1 MGKRVLILTL
11 VLTIGSVVPSGAQ
24 SKADFTQFV
33 VMGEGLAAGFAD
45 FQLREVYQTN
55 SFPALMAQQINVL
68 FPQPLI
74 QSPGIGYVPGF
85 PILPVRIPNTL
96 QTTVRVASGPPCPPT
111 PQYFQVPCNGVA
123 VPVRPDGEGQPS
135 QNIFVFNTSIPN
147 MTVSDAINRTP
158 VPPLVQQTD
167 MQQTTI
173 NMILGFPGMV
183 TGPNRPVWTQLQY
196 VQELKPTYVLVALGY
211 SEAVAA
217 AAAGDPTLIPSVSSF
232 HNNYAAILSGLKS
245 TFAPVLIVNIP
256 DPTDTAYFSTLTSAS
271 RLLLASPA
279 TIQSLYNLNSDDQIT
294 IPGLIAMAN
303 QMNINRVRALPPGSI
318 VSAATIAAIKAAVT
332 ALNTEIASQAQQ
344 NNSPLYDVRSLFSQ
358 LRASGT
364 FANGQTLTADFQ
376 GGLYSMCGFY
386 PGSTVQALIANGILT
401 LVNKTYGSN
410 YSLVNVD
417 NLAAADPNIRVTA
430 SRVRAPSRP
439 EVTR

>member
-1 MGKRVLILTL
+1 MGMRILISTL
-11 VLTIGSVVPSGAQ
+11 VLAIGSAVPSGAQ
-24 SKADFTQFV
+24 QKADFTQFL

-45 FQLREVYQTN
+45 FQLREIYQSN
-55 SFPALMAQQINVL
+55 SFPALMAQQIGVL

-85 PILPVRIPNTL
+85 PVLPVRIPNTL

-111 PQYFQVPCNGVA
+111 PQYFQVPCTGVQ

-135 QNIFVFNTSIPN
+135 QNIFVFNTSVPN
-147 MTVSDAINRTP
+147 MTVADALNRAP
-158 VPPLVQQTD
+158 VPPMVQKD

-183 TGPNRPVWTQLQY
+183 TGPNRPLWTQLQY
-196 VQELKPTYVLVALGY
+196 TQELKPTFVLVALGY
-211 SEAVAA
+211 AEVVAA
-217 AAAGDPTLIPSVSSF
+217 AAAGDPTLIPSVADF
-232 HNNYAAILSGLKS
+232 HTNYAAILSGLKS

-279 TIQSLYNLNSDDQIT
+279 TIQSLYKLNSDDQIT
-294 IPGLIAMAN
+294 INGLVAMAN
-303 QMNINRVRALPPGSI
+303 QMNINKVGALPPGSI
-318 VSAATIAAIKAAVT
+318 VSAATIAAIKAGVT
-332 ALNTEIASQAQQ
+332 ALNTEIASQAQA
-344 NNSPLYDVRSLFSQ
+344 NNSPLYDVRSLFSG
-358 LRASGT
+358 LRANGV

-386 PGSTVQALIANGILT
+386 PGSTVQALIANGVLS

-410 YSLVNVD
+410 YGLINVD
-417 NLAAADPNIRVTA
+417 TMAAADPTIRVTA
-430 SRVRAPSRP
+430 SRVQPRP
-439 EVTR
+439 KPEATR

>member
-1 MGKRVLILTL
+1 MGNRILILTL
-11 VLTIGSVVPSGAQ
+11 VLAIGSVVPSGAQ

-85 PILPVRIPNTL
+85 PMLPVRVPNTL
-96 QTTVRVASGPPCPPT
+96 QTTVRLPPGQGCPT
-111 PQYFQVPCNGVA
+111 TTQYFTIPCTTVP

-135 QNIFVFNTSIPN
+135 QNIFIFNTSVPN
-147 MTVSDAINRTP
+147 MTVSDALNRTP
-158 VPPLVQQTD
+158 VPPMVQQAD
-167 MQQTTI
+167 LQQTTI

-183 TGPNRPVWTQLQY
+183 TGLNRPVWTQLQY
-196 VQELKPTYVLVALGY
+196 VQELKPTFVLVALGY
-211 SEAVAA
+211 SEVVAA
-217 AAAGDPTLIPSVSSF
+217 AAAGDPTLIPSVANF
-232 HNNYAAILSGLKS
+232 HTNYAAILAGLKS

-271 RLLLASPA
+271 NLLLASPA
-279 TIQSLYNLNSDDQIT
+279 TIQSLYKLNADDQIT
-294 IPGLIAMAN
+294 INGLVAMAN
-303 QMNINRVRALPPGSI
+303 QMNINKVGALPPGSI
-318 VSAATIAAIKAAVT
+318 VSAATIAAIKAGVT
-332 ALNTEIASQAQQ
+332 ALNTEIASQAQS
-344 NNSPLYDVRSLFSQ
+344 NGSPLYDVRSLFSQ

-364 FANGQTLTADFQ
+364 LANGQTLTADFQ

-386 PGSTVQALIANGILT
+386 PGSTVQGLIANGILT
-401 LVNKTYGSN
+401 QVNKTYGSN
-410 YSLVNVD
+410 YALVNLD
-417 NLAAADPNIRVTA
+417 NLASVDPTVRVTA
-430 SRVRAPSRP
+430 SRVNPRPKP